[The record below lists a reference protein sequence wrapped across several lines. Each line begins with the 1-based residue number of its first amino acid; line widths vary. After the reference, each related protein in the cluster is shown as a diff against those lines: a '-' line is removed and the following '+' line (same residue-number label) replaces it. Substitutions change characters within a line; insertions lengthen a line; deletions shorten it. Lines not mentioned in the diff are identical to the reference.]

1 MKIKG
6 TICYENNYTKRTKRI
21 IVEVLKYIKSE
32 DPLFIAEYDEEPLA
46 ILVSLEEYE
55 LMLETI
61 RLTQIINI

>member
-1 MKIKG
+1 MTIKG
-6 TICYENNYTKRTKRI
+6 TICYENNYTKRTKRK

-32 DPLFIAEYDEEPLA
+32 EPLFIAEYDEEPLA